1 MTGLP
6 ITFTCT
12 CTGTQDGC
20 GTLSLTDDVNTVM
33 DWSSDAWNANTNSIT
48 GTGTIT
54 FIEEDKGQR
63 TFTCGSNSQ
72 SKSSAQ
78 STLDV
83 VG

>member
-1 MTGLP
+1 MTGIA

-20 GTLSLTDDVNTVM
+20 GTLALTDDVNTVM
-33 DWSSDAWNANTNSIT
+33 DWSSDAWNANSIT